1 MLDQI
6 QKLCVDRKSGSSAL
20 LEAFL
25 AELPQISDKEYLS
38 SLELLIR
45 AYPLMAVWRF
55 CSDHLKQKGS
65 SKASREELVEKV
77 QMAQIRTISDAVD
90 QLRKSD
96 SFLTI
101 SNSSLVRK
109 VFQELPEPSRCRAVL
124 SPGHPAEEGR
134 NLAEALITSGYEVI
148 MVEDWELM
156 DCVRAVDA
164 VVMGADW
171 IAENGFVNKMGSAT
185 LVQEAQLRQR
195 PVYIIAEAFKQV
207 AGVPADDAAYV
218 QDWSQGHNRR
228 MIQVFEWVQLNSV
241 THLIGV

>member
-1 MLDQI
+1 
-6 QKLCVDRKSGSSAL
+6 
-20 LEAFL
+20 
-25 AELPQISDKEYLS
+25 
-38 SLELLIR
+38 
-45 AYPLMAVWRF
+45 
-55 CSDHLKQKGS
+55 
-65 SKASREELVEKV
+65 
-77 QMAQIRTISDAVD
+77 
-90 QLRKSD
+90 
-96 SFLTI
+96 
-101 SNSSLVRK
+101 
-109 VFQELPEPSRCRAVL
+109 
-124 SPGHPAEEGR
+124 
-134 NLAEALITSGYEVI
+134 
-148 MVEDWELM
+148 M